1 MRLPSSDRE
10 QFMIEWGPA
19 LSIADAEDQ
28 RTALANLIN
37 DWRTTADI
45 HSDPDLVS
53 ILSAPI
59 PEPLDLM
66 VG

>member
-1 MRLPSSDRE
+1 
-10 QFMIEWGPA
+10 MIEWGPA

>member
-1 MRLPSSDRE
+1 MRLPSLDRQ
-10 QFMIEWGPA
+10 QFMIECAQA
-19 LSIADAEDQ
+19 LSIAEAEDQ
-28 RTALANLIN
+28 CTALANLIN